1 MINLPTLGK
10 DVEILEKTRKMT
22 RLVNE
27 AMLAGVTVTDGQP
40 TSIPAINADK
50 SEELLI
56 RLMTNLT
63 QEEIDKLSTAEYDN
77 LKEEIAK
84 KK

>member
-27 AMLAGVTVTDGQP
+27 TMLAGVTVTDGQP

-63 QEEIDKLSTAEYDN
+63 QEEIDKLSMAEYDN